1 MDAAVPTPAP
11 GRTTGRMEFHCRLGT
26 ETGEVIEG
34 VHAAE
39 NEAALR
45 QELEGRGLYVLALR
59 QRGSLGWSGFS
70 SPPRRR
76 IRTREFLVFNQELA
90 TLLRAGLPLV
100 QSLDILRQRMDDPAF
115 KAILNDV
122 HDRVH
127 AGAALSEAFEAQGHV
142 VPGIYTASLL
152 AGEKSG
158 GLEEVIRRYVDY
170 VRVVTALQRK
180 TLSALIYPAVLLGLS
195 LVVVSIIVL
204 RVVPEFEAF
213 YGGFGAE
220 LPLMT
225 RVVVAVSDAAR
236 GNLLLIVP
244 GAGLAAWAAWRWLQ
258 RPGRAA
264 LLDRVVLRV
273 PGVGSIAGRFAT
285 SQMSR
290 TLATLL
296 GGGIPLVDA
305 IDVASRAL
313 GNRFYADQLAVAGQ
327 RVREGEALAAAL
339 AARGIFPSVVIRMVE
354 VGEATGALREM
365 LTSVADFFDE
375 EIDTRLGRFVA
386 VIEPVLL
393 IVMGLVIAT
402 LLVALY
408 LPLIQLGSVL
418 S

>member
-1 MDAAVPTPAP
+1 
-11 GRTTGRMEFHCRLGT
+11 MEFHCRLGT

-34 VHAAE
+34 VHVAE
-39 NEAALR
+39 SEAALR
-45 QELEGRGLYVLALR
+45 QELEARGLYVLALR

-70 SPPRRR
+70 STPRRR

-127 AGAALSEAFEAQGHV
+127 AGAALSEAFEAQGEI

-170 VRVVTALQRK
+170 VKVVTALQQK
-180 TLSALIYPAVLLGLS
+180 TLSALIYPAILLGLS
-195 LVVVSIIVL
+195 MVVVSIIVL

-225 RVVVAVSDAAR
+225 RVVVALSDAAR
-236 GNLLLIVP
+236 GNLLLIVA
-244 GAGLAAWAAWRWLQ
+244 GAGLTAWGGWRWLQ
-258 RPGRAA
+258 RPGRRA
-264 LLDRVVLRV
+264 LLDRVVLRL

-305 IDVASRAL
+305 LDVASRAL
-313 GNRFYADQLAVAGQ
+313 GNRFYADQLAVVGQ

-339 AARGIFPSVVIRMVE
+339 AARGLFPSVVIRMVE

-393 IVMGLVIAT
+393 IVMGLVIAA

>member
-1 MDAAVPTPAP
+1 
-11 GRTTGRMEFHCRLGT
+11 MEFHCRLGT
-26 ETGEVIEG
+26 ETGEVLER
-34 VHAAE
+34 VQVAE

-45 QELEGRGLYVLALR
+45 QELEAKGFYVLALSR
-59 QRGSLGWSGFS
+59 RGSFGWSGFFS
-70 SPPRRR
+70 SAPRRR
-76 IRTREFLVFNQELA
+76 IRNREFLVFNQELA

-115 KAILNDV
+115 RTILNDV

-127 AGAALSEAFEAQGHV
+127 AGAALSEAFDAQGDL
-142 VPGIYTASLL
+142 VPGVYTASLL

-170 VRVVTALQRK
+170 VKVITALRRK
-180 TLSALIYPAVLLGLS
+180 TLSALIYPAILLGLS
-195 LVVVSIIVL
+195 LIVVSIIVL
-204 RVVPEFEAF
+204 RVVPEFEDF
-213 YGGFGAE
+213 YGRFGAE

-225 RVVVAVSDAAR
+225 RVVVAGSDAAR
-236 GNLLLIVP
+236 SNLLYIVL
-244 GAGLAAWAAWRWLQ
+244 GAGLAVWAAWRWLKT
-258 RPGRAA
+258 PGRAA
-264 LLDRVVLRV
+264 LLDRVVLRI
-273 PGVGSIAGRFAT
+273 PFVGSIAGRFAT
-285 SQMSR
+285 SQLSR

-305 IDVASRAL
+305 LDVASRAL
-313 GNRFYADQLAVAGQ
+313 GNRFYAEQLAVAGQ

-375 EIDTRLGRFVA
+375 ELETRLGRFVA
-386 VIEPVLL
+386 AIEPLL
-393 IVMGLVIAT
+393 LVVMGLVIAA
-402 LLVALY
+402 LLVSLY
-408 LPLIQLGSVL
+408 LPLLQLGTVL

>member
-1 MDAAVPTPAP
+1 
-11 GRTTGRMEFHCRLGT
+11 MEYHCRLGT

-45 QELEGRGLYVLALR
+45 RQLEAKGLYVLALR
-59 QRGSLGWSGFS
+59 PLGSLGWSGFS

-76 IRTREFLVFNQELA
+76 IRTREFLIFNQELA

-115 KAILNDV
+115 KSILNDV

-127 AGAALSEAFEAQGHV
+127 AGAALSEAFESQGDV

-158 GLEEVIRRYVDY
+158 GLEEVVRRYVDY
-170 VRVVTALQRK
+170 VKVVTALQRK
-180 TLSALIYPAVLLGLS
+180 TLSALIYPAILLGLS
-195 LVVVSIIVL
+195 MVVVSIIVL

-225 RVVVAVSDAAR
+225 RVVVALSDAAR

-244 GAGLAAWAAWRWLQ
+244 GGGLAAWAGWRWLQ

-264 LLDRVVLRV
+264 LLDRVVLRL
-273 PGVGSIAGRFAT
+273 PGIGSIAGRFAT

-313 GNRFYADQLAVAGQ
+313 GNRFYAEQLAVAGQ

-339 AARGIFPSVVIRMVE
+339 AARGVFPRS
-354 VGEATGALREM
+354 
-365 LTSVADFFDE
+365 
-375 EIDTRLGRFVA
+375 
-386 VIEPVLL
+386 
-393 IVMGLVIAT
+393 
-402 LLVALY
+402 
-408 LPLIQLGSVL
+408 
-418 S
+418 

>member
-1 MDAAVPTPAP
+1 
-11 GRTTGRMEFHCRLGT
+11 MEFHCRLGT

-34 VHAAE
+34 VHVAE
-39 NEAALR
+39 SEAALR
-45 QELEGRGLYVLALR
+45 QNLEARGLYVLALSR
-59 QRGSLGWSGFS
+59 RGSFGWSGFS
-70 SPPRRR
+70 LPQRRR

-115 KAILNDV
+115 RTILNDV

-127 AGAALSEAFEAQGHV
+127 AGAALSEAFDAQGDV
-142 VPGIYTASLL
+142 VPGMYTASLL

-158 GLEEVIRRYVDY
+158 GLEEVIRRYVAY
-170 VRVVTALQRK
+170 VKVVTALQRK
-180 TLSALIYPAVLLGLS
+180 TLSALVYPAVLLGLS
-195 LVVVSIIVL
+195 MVVVSIIVL
-204 RVVPEFEAF
+204 NVVPEFEAF

-220 LPLMT
+220 LPWMT
-225 RVVVAVSDAAR
+225 QVVVAVSNTAR
-236 GNLLLIVP
+236 NHFLLIVLSA
-244 GAGLAAWAAWRWLQ
+244 GAAVAAVGRWLQ

-264 LLDRVVLRV
+264 LLDRVVLRI
-273 PGVGSIAGRFAT
+273 PGIGSIAAQFAT
-285 SQMSR
+285 SQLSR

-305 IDVASRAL
+305 IDVASRAI
-313 GNRFYADQLAVAGQ
+313 GNRFYAEQLAVVGQ

-339 AARGIFPSVVIRMVE
+339 EARGIFPSVVIRMVE

-375 EIDTRLGRFVA
+375 QIETRLGRFVT

-393 IVMGLVIAT
+393 IVMGLVIAA

-408 LPLIQLGSVL
+408 LPLLQLGTVL

>member
-1 MDAAVPTPAP
+1 
-11 GRTTGRMEFHCRLGT
+11 MEFHCRLGT

-34 VHAAE
+34 VHVAE
-39 NEAALR
+39 SEAALR
-45 QELEGRGLYVLALR
+45 QNLEARGFYVLALSR
-59 QRGSLGWSGFS
+59 RGSFGWSGFS
-70 SPPRRR
+70 LPQRRR

-115 KAILNDV
+115 RTILNDV

-127 AGAALSEAFEAQGHV
+127 AGAALSEAFDAQGDV
-142 VPGIYTASLL
+142 VPGMYTASLL

-158 GLEEVIRRYVDY
+158 GLEEVIRRYVAY
-170 VRVVTALQRK
+170 VKVVTALQRK
-180 TLSALIYPAVLLGLS
+180 TLSALVYPAVLLGLS
-195 LVVVSIIVL
+195 MVVVSIIVL
-204 RVVPEFEAF
+204 NVVPEFEAF

-220 LPLMT
+220 LPWMT
-225 RVVVAVSDAAR
+225 QVVVAVSNTAR
-236 GNLLLIVP
+236 NHFLLIVLSA
-244 GAGLAAWAAWRWLQ
+244 GAAVAAVWRWLQ

-264 LLDRVVLRV
+264 LLDRVVLRI
-273 PGVGSIAGRFAT
+273 PGIGSIAAQFAT
-285 SQMSR
+285 SQLSR

-305 IDVASRAL
+305 IDVASRAI
-313 GNRFYADQLAVAGQ
+313 GNRFYAEQLAVVGQ

-339 AARGIFPSVVIRMVE
+339 EARGIFPSVVIRMVE

-375 EIDTRLGRFVA
+375 QIETRLGRFVT

-393 IVMGLVIAT
+393 IVMGLVIAA

-408 LPLIQLGSVL
+408 LPLLQLGTVL

>member
-1 MDAAVPTPAP
+1 
-11 GRTTGRMEFHCRLGT
+11 MEFHCRLGT

-34 VHAAE
+34 VHVAE
-39 NEAALR
+39 SEAALR
-45 QELEGRGLYVLALR
+45 QDLEARGLYVLALSR
-59 QRGSLGWSGFS
+59 RGWSGFS
-70 SPPRRR
+70 LPERRR

-115 KAILNDV
+115 RTILNDV

-127 AGAALSEAFEAQGHV
+127 AGAALSEAFDAQGDV
-142 VPGIYTASLL
+142 VPGMYTASLL

-158 GLEEVIRRYVDY
+158 GLEEVIRRYVAY
-170 VRVVTALQRK
+170 VKVVTALQRK
-180 TLSALIYPAVLLGLS
+180 TLSALVYPAVLLGLS
-195 LVVVSIIVL
+195 MVVVSIIVL
-204 RVVPEFEAF
+204 NVVPEFEAF

-220 LPLMT
+220 LPWMT
-225 RVVVAVSDAAR
+225 QVVVAVSNTAR
-236 GNLLLIVP
+236 NHFLLIVL
-244 GAGLAAWAAWRWLQ
+244 GAGAAVAAVWRWLQ

-264 LLDRVVLRV
+264 LLDRVVLRI
-273 PGVGSIAGRFAT
+273 PGIGSIAGQFAT
-285 SQMSR
+285 SQLSR

-305 IDVASRAL
+305 IDVASRAI
-313 GNRFYADQLAVAGQ
+313 GNRFYAEQLAVVGQ

-339 AARGIFPSVVIRMVE
+339 EARGIFPSVVIRMVE

-375 EIDTRLGRFVA
+375 QIETRLGRFVT

-393 IVMGLVIAT
+393 IVMGLVIAA

-408 LPLIQLGSVL
+408 LPLLQLGTVL

>member
-1 MDAAVPTPAP
+1 
-11 GRTTGRMEFHCRLGT
+11 MEFHCRLGT
-26 ETGEVIEG
+26 ETGEVVEG
-34 VHAAE
+34 VHVAE
-39 NEAALR
+39 SEAALR
-45 QELEGRGLYVLALR
+45 QELEARGLYVLALSP
-59 QRGSLGWSGFS
+59 RGSFGWSGFS
-70 SPPRRR
+70 LPQRRR

-115 KAILNDV
+115 RTILNDV

-127 AGAALSEAFEAQGHV
+127 AGAALSEAFDAQGDV
-142 VPGIYTASLL
+142 VPGMYTASLL

-158 GLEEVIRRYVDY
+158 GLEEVIRRYVAY
-170 VRVVTALQRK
+170 VKVVTALQRK
-180 TLSALIYPAVLLGLS
+180 TLSALVYPAVLLGLS
-195 LVVVSIIVL
+195 MVVVSIIVL
-204 RVVPEFEAF
+204 NVVPEFEAF

-225 RVVVAVSDAAR
+225 QVVVAVSNTAR
-236 GNLLLIVP
+236 NHFLLIVL
-244 GAGLAAWAAWRWLQ
+244 GAGAAVAALWRWLK

-264 LLDRVVLRV
+264 LLDRVVLRI
-273 PGVGSIAGRFAT
+273 PGIGSIAGQFAT
-285 SQMSR
+285 SQLSR

-305 IDVASRAL
+305 IDVASRAI
-313 GNRFYADQLAVAGQ
+313 GNRFYAEQLAVVGQ

-339 AARGIFPSVVIRMVE
+339 EARGIFPSVVIRMVE

-375 EIDTRLGRFVA
+375 EIETRLGRFVT

-393 IVMGLVIAT
+393 IVMGLVIAA

-408 LPLIQLGSVL
+408 LPLLQLGTVL